1 MEVETPVDQEAS
13 AGPPPSHVVVV
24 QDLTGNVDRQEPI
37 ASTSQ
42 LPNDSNGAGMHNV

>member
-1 MEVETPVDQEAS
+1 MQVETPVDKEAS

-24 QDLTGNVDRQEPI
+24 QDLNVDRQEPV

-42 LPNDSNGAGMHNV
+42 LPNDNSSTDMP